1 MFVYMQ
7 SFFLIML
14 EVLCCK
20 IFFETFGK
28 KRKEDRRLWNF
39 AILTGWMVSVY
50 FAAMVAE
57 QLFFVFKQGMIVI
70 LTALFMMLYLQ
81 MGFLKS
87 FILAA
92 LFQGLLIAID
102 YCVLLLNISVF
113 QNMPQMGEDHYI
125 ESLLLVIMGKILLF
139 IAVLV
144 IQRYMGKDCYADLT
158 DAEWLRFLIFPI
170 FTIYIIATMIT
181 TSGAA
186 ADQKKEDLL
195 SLIAFCLAGM
205 NMVVFSLIQDI
216 LKREEELRK
225 NKVFQLQAVNQT
237 KMYRSIS
244 EDFEKQRKK
253 THEYKNQIMCM
264 EALATQKKYD
274 ELKEYI
280 RNINGSLSKELY
292 TIRTN
297 HVIVDAIL
305 NSKYQEMSEKK
316 IVFVFKMN
324 DLSKINMDDEDIVVI
339 LSNLLNNAIEACE
352 QCMGKRM
359 IKVKFVQEEHEVI
372 LSVKNTYAHKVI
384 YQGEEIQT
392 TKKQEKGE
400 HGIGIKN
407 IADTITKYG
416 GYYVIQNDGKEFYF
430 SSVIPQ

>member
-1 MFVYMQ
+1 MRR
-7 SFFLIML
+7 L
-14 EVLCCK
+14 E
-20 IFFETFGK
+20 
-28 KRKEDRRLWNF
+28 RKEDRRLWNF
-39 AILTGWMVSVY
+39 AILTGWIISVY
-50 FAAMVAE
+50 LAAMAAE
-57 QLFFVFKQGMIVI
+57 QLFFVFKQGIIVI
-70 LTALFMMLYLQ
+70 LTAIFMILYLQ
-81 MGFLKS
+81 IDFLKS

-92 LFQGLLIAID
+92 LFQGLLTAVD
-102 YCVLLLNISVF
+102 YCVLLLHISIF
-113 QNMPQMGEDHYI
+113 QNMPQLGETYYM

-139 IAVLV
+139 LAVMV

-158 DAEWLRFLIFPI
+158 DTEWLRFLIFPV
-170 FTIYIIATMIT
+170 FTICIIAAMIT

-195 SLIAFCLAGM
+195 TLIAFCLAGM
-205 NMVVFSLIQDI
+205 NMVVFLLIQDI
-216 LKREEELRK
+216 LRREEELRK

-253 THEYKNQIMCM
+253 THEYKNQILCM
-264 EALATQKKYD
+264 EALAAQKKYD

-280 RNINGSLSKELY
+280 RNISGSLSKELY

-352 QCMGKRM
+352 QCTGKRM
-359 IKVKFVQEEHEVI
+359 IKVKFVQEEHEVV
-372 LSVKNTYAHKVI
+372 LSVKNTYSHKVV

-392 TKKQEKGE
+392 TKKQEEGE

-416 GYYVIQNDGKEFYF
+416 GYYVIQNDGEEFYF